1 MAAQISETL
10 GSSVGLRLGG
20 EFVVLQAPIFEG
32 LAFDAFTLLVD
43 GLGPAKVAIGR
54 CGVVQALVIVVML
67 DDCFNLLLKVAGS
80 HAASPSRNARQ
91 KPWVG

>member
-10 GSSVGLRLGG
+10 ASSVGLRLGG

-43 GLGPAKVAIGR
+43 GTFLVDGLGPARVAIGR
-54 CGVVQALVIVVML
+54 CDVVQALVIVLMVVML

-80 HAASPSRNARQ
+80 HAASP
-91 KPWVG
+91 